1 MSGPIFVLHIWCGKI
16 FAESLSMIDCYI
28 SQIQTSS
35 QRVSLSMFEFS
46 SPAFFS
52 FQVHKRPVYLQL
64 EILSHPYCL
73 ISFQNPSAQYHFC
86 HIGLPQDIF
95 GNGTPC
101 WNSELSSVYWASL
114 TTSSLWCKSSHTDR
128 PEFNLSFPVLILF
141 VYSSFCAI
149 VLCLSHGADEN
160 VSIDTSAK
168 PLVLAWPEEI
178 VNEDH

>member
-28 SQIQTSS
+28 SQIQTPS

-52 FQVHKRPVYLQL
+52 FQVHKRPVYVQL

-86 HIGLPQDIF
+86 HIVSPPRHF

-114 TTSSLWCKSSHTDR
+114 TTSSLWCKSSHTNR
-128 PEFNLSFPVLILF
+128 PQFNLFFSCFDLVCPLF
-141 VYSSFCAI
+141 LLRNCFVFITWRWWKCQYR
-149 VLCLSHGADEN
+149 HERK
-160 VSIDTSAK
+160 TSGVGMAGG
-168 PLVLAWPEEI
+168 
-178 VNEDH
+178 NC